1 MTSAMKYL
9 WHKLPGAAVLI
20 VLASPLAYS
29 QALNSNTATVTLT
42 ATLGETL
49 TVAATPSNVNFA
61 LVPGGVA
68 AGSAPVVITTQWLLG
83 AGRANVELDAYFASP
98 TAALTSGG
106 GTPSLIPT
114 SAVLGQMLTG
124 TPTAFT
130 PFTGTGALGT
140 AGAGLTLFTQALTSS
155 TRSVTRTD
163 NLSLEINTSALPQL
177 PAGTYT
183 GTVTIQAQAL

>member
-1 MTSAMKYL
+1 MTNSIKL
-9 WHKLPGAAVLI
+9 LLRKLPGAAALI

-42 ATLGETL
+42 ATLGESL
-49 TVAATPSNVNFA
+49 TVAATPANVTFA
-61 LVPGGVA
+61 LVSGGVA
-68 AGSAPVVITTQWLLG
+68 AGSAPVVVTTQWLLG
-83 AGRANVELDAYFASP
+83 AGRANVELDAYFASA

-130 PFTGTGALGT
+130 PFTGSGVLGT
-140 AGAGLTLFTQALTSS
+140 AGGGLVLFTQALNSS
-155 TRSVTRTD
+155 TRAVTRTD
-163 NLSLEINTSALPQL
+163 NLSLEINTSGLPQL